1 MFRTTMI
8 AALSLGATALQAG
21 PPAANSGGAAPEAR
35 IRQMAHYL
43 EAVADPGRGVFIRA
57 YDGQWYYARTE
68 QDCSRLTRSSA
79 LRFEPSPGGYFD
91 QNSAL
96 RADGWR
102 CLIASV
108 THSDGPPS
116 RHASRNP

>member
-1 MFRTTMI
+1 MI
-8 AALSLGATALQAG
+8 RFVLTAVALTAAVPALAATP
-21 PPAANSGGAAPEAR
+21 PPAGETR
-35 IRQMAHYL
+35 IRNMSAYL

-68 QDCSRLTRSSA
+68 EDCSRLTRSSA
-79 LRFEPSPGGYFD
+79 LRFEPSPGGHFD

-108 THSDGPPS
+108 THSDGPPP
-116 RHASRNP
+116 RPRR

>member
-1 MFRTTMI
+1 MIRSLMI
-8 AALSLGATALQAG
+8 AALLLGTAAQAS
-21 PPAANSGGAAPEAR
+21 PPAGNAGAGGAPEAR

-57 YDGQWYYARTE
+57 YDGQWYYARA
-68 QDCSRLTRSSA
+68 QDNCPRLTRSAA

-108 THSDGPPS
+108 TVSDGPPS
-116 RHASRNP
+116 RHAAR

>member
-1 MFRTTMI
+1 MIRTTLI
-8 AALSLGATALQAG
+8 ATLLLGATALQAG
-21 PPAANSGGAAPEAR
+21 PPAATEGARPEAR

-43 EAVADPGRGVFIRA
+43 EAVADPQRGVFIRA
-57 YDGQWYYARTE
+57 YDGQWYYARV
-68 QDCSRLTRSSA
+68 QDSCSRLTRSAA

-96 RADGWR
+96 RAGGWR

-108 THSDGPPS
+108 TLSDGPPR
-116 RHASRNP
+116 RHAGSP